1 MARFLYRD
9 INNVCMTANGRARVY
24 CPECPYAT
32 KTGMV
37 LRYRYV
43 LWKAGVEIPPKH
55 DVHHKDG
62 NRLNDALENLE
73 VMPRGKHTS
82 EHHTGKIVSAE
93 TRAKLA
99 QRKRERIVTA
109 ATRAKIAEITRQRE
123 RGWHGRLL

>member
-9 INNVCMTANGRARVY
+9 INNISMSGGRARVY
-24 CPECPYAT
+24 CPECPYAH
-32 KTGMV
+32 KNGMV

-43 LWKAGVEIPPKH
+43 LWKAGVEIPPGYN
-55 DVHHKDG
+55 VHHKDG
-62 NRLNDALENLE
+62 NRANDAIENLE
-73 VMPRGKHTS
+73 VKSSAEHTR

-123 RGWHGRLL
+123 RGYHGRLL